1 MGIGSSTGTIAGVAL
16 QGGGVIATRHAPT
29 AMSAREGGTG
39 GAQSVRGRRSIGESL
54 EGLRGTETMIIVDT
68 ERR

>member
-1 MGIGSSTGTIAGVAL
+1 MGKGSSSGTIAGVAL
-16 QGGGVIATRHAPT
+16 QGGGVIATRHALT
-29 AMSAREGGTG
+29 VMSAREGGRG

-54 EGLRGTETMIIVDT
+54 EGLKGTETMIIADT